1 MEEMN
6 MKNENYP
13 DAKIAIHSKQEMVKR
28 LQLQLKET
36 HKMLYKPPK
45 SSINKQKPYINE
57 RQKSTQSANSRI
69 LVVDDNEDNKQLLE
83 CFLDLYGYDFF
94 SASNGHEALTLLHNE
109 DFDLVLTDIC
119 MPGVSGNDLAKYI
132 KNHRKALPVIAITGS
147 TWLAEEYFDK
157 VISKPVWLHDLLDLI
172 QFYLADKPTLSGMVR
187 EDRP

>member
-6 MKNENYP
+6 MKNENYL
-13 DAKIAIHSKQEMVKR
+13 DAEVAVHSKQEMVKR

-36 HKMLYKPPK
+36 HNMLY
-45 SSINKQKPYINE
+45 NQQK
-57 RQKSTQSANSRI
+57 NSRI

-83 CFLDLYGYDFF
+83 CFLDLHGYQFV
-94 SASNGHEALTLLHNE
+94 SASSGHEALTLLQNE
-109 DFDLVLTDIC
+109 GFDLVLTDIC

-172 QFYLADKPTLSGMVR
+172 RFYLAEKPTLSGMVR